1 MSVRARSLV
10 LVVSVVLLFL
20 SATWLVAGAR
30 AQMAVGPSCASG
42 GPYEIVAPCPEHSTS
57 LVLVGMFLSVAVAL
71 VGTLAALSVGA
82 PNLVVL
88 HWTLLLVGLGGL
100 FVVWSLTKDGGVS
113 WSSLLLG
120 LGFLAMALPGVYLM
134 TPWQRLYRRQRL
146 TEAPLSRGSWWVVYA
161 ALAVVGV
168 VTGGWTAEA
177 WL

>member
-10 LVVSVVLLFL
+10 LLVSVVLLFL

-30 AQMAVGPSCASG
+30 AQLAVGPSCASG

-88 HWTLLLVGLGGL
+88 HWTLLLGGLGGL
-100 FVVWSLTKDGGVS
+100 FVLWSLTNDGGVS
-113 WSSLLLG
+113 WSSLLVG
-120 LGFLAMALPGVYLM
+120 LGGLAMALPGVYLM
-134 TPWQRLYRRQRL
+134 TPWQRLYRRQRVP
-146 TEAPLSRGSWWVVYA
+146 EAPLSRVSWWLVYA
-161 ALAVVGV
+161 ALAAVGV
-168 VTGGWTAEA
+168 VAGGWSADA